1 MRLLAGLGL
10 LVLAACAGTSSASEP
25 TAVRFVCERGTVL
38 SIRFEEEAALVD
50 TGSGEP
56 LRLPQEPS
64 GSGFRY
70 GTPRHMI
77 VGKGDD
83 LTWTVGRMVPE
94 KCRVAR

>member
-1 MRLLAGLGL
+1 MLGL
-10 LVLAACAGTSSASEP
+10 LAMAGCAGTSSAIEP
-25 TAVRFVCERGTVL
+25 TAVRFVCDRGSVL
-38 SIRFEEEAALVD
+38 NIRFEEGAALVD

-77 VGKGDD
+77 AGKGDD

-94 KCRVAR
+94 KCRAAPRE